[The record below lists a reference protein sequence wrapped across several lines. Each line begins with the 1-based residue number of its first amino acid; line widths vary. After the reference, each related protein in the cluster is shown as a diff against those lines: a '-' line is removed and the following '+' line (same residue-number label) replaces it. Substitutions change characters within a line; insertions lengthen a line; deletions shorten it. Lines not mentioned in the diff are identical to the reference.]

1 MMRAAL
7 VALLGLGL
15 LASPLVA
22 QLKPG
27 RSGEGQAT
35 TPIDPKWRSP
45 KKGLPGVKPTALHE
59 KKAETPAS
67 VANVPTA
74 TRVTSGDG
82 KLPTDKG
89 QIWREYDISPY
100 TSKVT
105 STEKPEQAIIDWVLR
120 ETGTDTWFTDGVAVL
135 NADRDTLRVY
145 HTPETQRLVANV
157 VDRFVVSQAETYSLG
172 MKLATVGSPN
182 WRTKYH
188 TMLRPVTVQS
198 PGVDAWLL
206 SKEHASYLV
215 AELRKRTDYRELNA
229 PSIAIQNGQSQTVA
243 QTKLRSYV
251 RGVRM
256 KEQYPFYDAEQG
268 QIDEGYSLQVS
279 PLFSTDGGA
288 MDIVLK
294 CHIDQLEKLVPVTL
308 EIPQTAAAPA
318 RVQIQVPQVVSWRMN
333 ERFKWPADQ
342 VLLLSCGVVAT
353 PDGEKSSPLGIPGLN
368 IGAAR
373 ADALLFIE
381 SHGKLDPNS
390 LVGPSAGGAAA
401 NVGSAAV
408 SRGRY

>member
-1 MMRAAL
+1 
-7 VALLGLGL
+7 
-15 LASPLVA
+15 
-22 QLKPG
+22 
-27 RSGEGQAT
+27 
-35 TPIDPKWRSP
+35 
-45 KKGLPGVKPTALHE
+45 
-59 KKAETPAS
+59 
-67 VANVPTA
+67 
-74 TRVTSGDG
+74 
-82 KLPTDKG
+82 
-89 QIWREYDISPY
+89 
-100 TSKVT
+100 
-105 STEKPEQAIIDWVLR
+105 
-120 ETGTDTWFTDGVAVL
+120 
-135 NADRDTLRVY
+135 
-145 HTPETQRLVANV
+145 
-157 VDRFVVSQAETYSLG
+157 
-172 MKLATVGSPN
+172 MKLSTVGSPN

-256 KEQYPFYDAEQG
+256 KEQFPFYDAEQG

-279 PLFSTDGGA
+279 PLFTTDGGA

-308 EIPQTAAAPA
+308 EIPQAAAAPA
-318 RVQIQVPQVVSWRMN
+318 RVQIQVPQVVSWRLH
-333 ERFKWPADQ
+333 ERFKWPSDQ

-390 LVGPSAGGAAA
+390 AVGPAASGAAA
-401 NVGSAAV
+401 NVGSAPV